1 MDFMLTIGLLA
12 GLFLQFKLDILIL
25 EFKNLNLSVV

>member
-1 MDFMLTIGLLA
+1 MDFLLTIGLFA
-12 GLFLQFKLDILIL
+12 GLFFAVKLDILIL

>member
-12 GLFLQFKLDILIL
+12 GLFFKVKLDILIL